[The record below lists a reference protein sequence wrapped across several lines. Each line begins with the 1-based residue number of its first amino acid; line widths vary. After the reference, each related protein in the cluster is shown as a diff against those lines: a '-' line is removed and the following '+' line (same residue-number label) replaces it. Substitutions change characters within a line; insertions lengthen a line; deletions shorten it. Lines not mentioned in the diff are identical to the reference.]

1 MSVIDVHTHYY
12 PPAYLDALRKG
23 PSAVTV
29 TEDAEGDPVL
39 HYPGDYNIAVRG
51 HRDLDHRLEVF
62 AEHGVDVQVLSLTT
76 PGTHVEEPAT
86 AVRLASLVNDAF
98 RSAVDRGRGRCTAL
112 ATLPLNDPEA
122 SRRELERACRQL
134 GFKGAMLFSNVNGVP
149 LSDERFWPLYEMA
162 EELDALLYI
171 HPTAPVGVEAMK
183 DYWLMPLVGFL
194 FDTSLAAA
202 GLVFSGVTERYPR
215 IRWGLSHLGG
225 AIPYL
230 AERLDRG
237 FHAFAECRTHLNRP
251 PSDVLTRQFYYD
263 TVNFDPRALHLAI
276 DFAGADHIL
285 AGSDYPH
292 QIGSIRKM
300 RESLATL
307 DISAAERT
315 AILGGNA
322 TRLFK
327 LPTAVG
333 ASRVAGQM

>member
-29 TEDAEGDPVL
+29 TEDAEGNPVL

-171 HPTAPVGVEAMK
+171 HPTAPVGVEALSAHPVGPVAPRRR
-183 DYWLMPLVGFL
+183 DSVSRGASRSRVPCVRRMPYASEPSAERRPDAPVLLRYGEL
-194 FDTSLAAA
+194 RSARAA
-202 GLVFSGVTERYPR
+202 PR
-215 IRWGLSHLGG
+215 DRFRRGRSHPGRQRLSAPDRQHPEDAREPRHARHLGG
-225 AIPYL
+225 RAHRHPRRQRHPPVQ
-230 AERLDRG
+230 AADRG
-237 FHAFAECRTHLNRP
+237 RRLTGCRT
-251 PSDVLTRQFYYD
+251 DVKY
-263 TVNFDPRALHLAI
+263 
-276 DFAGADHIL
+276 
-285 AGSDYPH
+285 
-292 QIGSIRKM
+292 
-300 RESLATL
+300 E
-307 DISAAERT
+307 
-315 AILGGNA
+315 
-322 TRLFK
+322 
-327 LPTAVG
+327 
-333 ASRVAGQM
+333 